1 MGHLSL
7 SSSRSFEGITWPH
20 ALLLGLPE
28 CLCPAG
34 TGGFGDGWPGCEG
47 VCASMCSVRSS
58 LKCPDHLAVFLVAC
72 SAGLAEWPCSFLV
85 AFLEPP
91 GPGWV
96 SLVVFFLLSDIVCFG
111 FQRSFG
117 CFCSPCALN
126 SFDLGHGVGHFL
138 PLGLS

>member
-1 MGHLSL
+1 MGHLRL

-20 ALLLGLPE
+20 AFLLGLPE

-47 VCASMCSVRSS
+47 VCASMCVVGEGCSVRSL
-58 LKCPDHLAVFLVAC
+58 LKCPDHLAGFLVAC

-85 AFLEPP
+85 AALEPP

-96 SLVVFFLLSDIVCFG
+96 SLVVFFLLSDISVLG
-111 FQRSFG
+111 FKG
-117 CFCSPCALN
+117 
-126 SFDLGHGVGHFL
+126 
-138 PLGLS
+138 PLGVFAHHVL